1 MGNGH
6 HLLNPDATAHASYSQ
21 SFLPEMKGSKI

>member
-1 MGNGH
+1 MGNAH

-21 SFLPEMKGSKI
+21 SFLPETEGDKI